1 MGGVASRNPTLTKNI
16 DNTLNVRT
24 KENGT
29 GTYWQ
34 HVGRWLNGLM
44 SVGVLSELTHSH
56 ITC

>member
-16 DNTLNVRT
+16 DNTLIDRT

-34 HVGRWLNGLM
+34 HVGY
-44 SVGVLSELTHSH
+44 
-56 ITC
+56 

>member
-29 GTYWQ
+29 GT
-34 HVGRWLNGLM
+34 R
-44 SVGVLSELTHSH
+44 
-56 ITC
+56 

>member
-34 HVGRWLNGLM
+34 HVGY
-44 SVGVLSELTHSH
+44 
-56 ITC
+56 